1 MSKQIDMDIEN
12 VPQIIAACCVLHNVC
27 EIHGDSFNDEWLQEV
42 DSDQPDDNE
51 LATSV
56 SVSSTSRSDLRTIL
70 MEYFKHN

>member
-1 MSKQIDMDIEN
+1 MDIEN
-12 VPQIIAACCVLHNVC
+12 VPHTIAACCVWNNVC

-51 LATSV
+51 LATSE
-56 SVSSTSRSDLRTIL
+56 SVSSTSQSDLRTIL